1 MLFVVKFV
9 VIQWE
14 RSAIWHST
22 ERTELIMPRR
32 GECIYKRKDG
42 RWEARYVR
50 EITVDGKKKYGS
62 VYASSYRA
70 VKDKQQYLTLL
81 PRQEML
87 CVTNIRMSQLVE
99 EWLSH
104 IHSTVKQSTY
114 RKYEGLC
121 RNHILP
127 ELGNVTLTMLS
138 RAMIQSF
145 TEALVNRGRI
155 GGGALSAKTV
165 NDILIIMGLLFDFA
179 EEEHQI
185 VMPQITLMREEK
197 KEVRV
202 LSECEQNRLIEYLL
216 SEMDIYRFGTLIALF
231 TGIRIGELC
240 ALLWE
245 DITDSFVVINK
256 TMQRLKSEDGGTEV
270 VVDSPKSESSKRVIP
285 LPEFLLPYVQQFRK
299 HSGYVIDGGKSGHS
313 EPRVMQQR
321 FRKMANDVGLENVT
335 FHTLRHTFATRC
347 VEAGFD
353 VKTLSEVLGHADVKT
368 TLNRYVHPSFELKQK
383 NMAKLTFLMKG

>member
-1 MLFVVKFV
+1 
-9 VIQWE
+9 
-14 RSAIWHST
+14 
-22 ERTELIMPRR
+22 MPRR

-50 EITVDGKKKYGS
+50 EISVDGKKKYGS
-62 VYASSYRA
+62 VYANSYRA
-70 VKDKQQYLTLL
+70 VKDKQQYLMIT
-81 PRQEML
+81 PKQEMR
-87 CVTNIRMSQLVE
+87 CVNNIKVSQLVE
-99 EWLSH
+99 QWLKH
-104 IHSTVKQSTY
+104 VRDRVKRSTY

-127 ELGNVTLTMLS
+127 ELGDVTLTLLS
-138 RAMIQSF
+138 RAMIQTF
-145 TEALVNRGRI
+145 TETLANRGRI
-155 GGGALSAKTV
+155 GGGALSTKTV

-185 VMPQITLMREEK
+185 VMPKITLMREEK

-202 LSECEQNRLIEYLL
+202 LSECEQSRLIDYLIN
-216 SEMDIYRFGTLIALF
+216 EMDIYKFGTLLALY

-245 DITDSFVVINK
+245 DITDSSVVINK
-256 TMQRLKSEDGGTEV
+256 TMQRLKSEDGRTEV

-285 LPEFLLPYVQQFRK
+285 LPEFLLPYMREFRK
-299 HSGYVIDGGKSGHS
+299 DGGYVLDGGKCGHS
-313 EPRVMQQR
+313 EPRVMQQK
-321 FRKMANDVGLENVT
+321 FRKFAEEVGLEEVT

-353 VKTLSEVLGHADVKT
+353 VKTLSEILGHADVKT

-383 NMAKLTFLMKG
+383 NMAKLTLMKKGD